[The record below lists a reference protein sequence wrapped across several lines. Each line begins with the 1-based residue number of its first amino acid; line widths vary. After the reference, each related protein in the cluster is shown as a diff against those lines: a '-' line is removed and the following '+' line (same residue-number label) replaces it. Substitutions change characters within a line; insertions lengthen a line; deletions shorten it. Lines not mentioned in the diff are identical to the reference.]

1 MATKDLSRTV
11 IEGGR
16 AGFNRWERRRSH
28 RTVRAQERLALGGGC
43 DWDDVVIARR
53 PPVRRAFADKLAPAE
68 RYLAAQVGRPWSK
81 VRSDLF
87 ARFDTRTT
95 AGRHILFDHLLRD
108 VKVGEQHGWPGSFE
122 FEVDRHGLLRRVAR
136 PARPRH
142 VWHYP
147 HRQWLEWLG
156 ARRIG
161 CRGAVRFWF
170 VPTAHERLRQGARLS
185 AEENAYWSGLP
196 EWFRQEHELRFSEE
210 G

>member
-16 AGFNRWERRRSH
+16 ARFNSWERRHSH
-28 RTVRAQERLALGGGC
+28 RLVRARERIALSDGG
-43 DWDDVVIARR
+43 DWDNVVIARR
-53 PPVRRAFADKLAPAE
+53 TPVRRAFADKLSAAE

-81 VRSDLF
+81 VSSELF

-95 AGRHILFDHLLRD
+95 AGRHILFDHLLRE
-108 VKVGEQHGWPGSFE
+108 VKVGEQRGWPGSFD
-122 FEVDRHGLLRRVAR
+122 FEVDRHGLLRRVVR
-136 PARPRH
+136 PPRQQR

-147 HRQWLEWLG
+147 RREWLEWLA

-161 CRGAVRFWF
+161 RRGGVLFWF
-170 VPTAHERLRQGARLS
+170 VPTAHERLRQAAPLS
-185 AEENAYWSGLP
+185 TNENAYWSALP
-196 EWFRQEHELRFSEE
+196 DWFRQEQELRFPEE